1 MLLPT
6 QTTAGPSTYHGP
18 DWPGQIT
25 PFGTRDWERSAAR
38 WLRGLLPARYSSYAT
53 MTGQYTVLARHVQ
66 LQLQHEQRALR
77 VGLHTARVD
86 LRAMGVSDQ
95 VIEQTIRLYAAELE
109 QLHDT
114 ARSVRLVTRALLN
127 GAGLPRTTW

>member
-1 MLLPT
+1 MPLPA
-6 QTTAGPSTYHGP
+6 QATAGVPTYGGP
-18 DWPGQIT
+18 DWPGQIP
-25 PFGTRDWERSAAR
+25 PFGTPDWERSAAR

-77 VGLHTARVD
+77 VGLHTARLD
-86 LRAMGVSDQ
+86 LRSMGMSDQ

-109 QLHDT
+109 QFHST

-127 GAGLPRTTW
+127 GACPPRTTW